1 MAGCKLYTTDKQ
13 NNPVNLFI
21 WSTKTQVTN
30 YNIPHLQNKI
40 NIPNA
45 FNKKSR
51 SNCGFYGQ
59 LGTYLKDL

>member
-13 NNPVNLFI
+13 NNHVNLFI
-21 WSTKTQVTN
+21 WSTQSSCFEH
-30 YNIPHLQNKI
+30 NIPYFQNNI

-51 SNCGFYGQ
+51 SNCGFYGHRNVT
-59 LGTYLKDL
+59 LY